1 MNNEQLYFYKLTL
14 TKFRP
19 NKHCNKCAFY
29 CQLALVNALDL
40 VLKCYGLK

>member
-19 NKHCNKCAFY
+19 NKHCAFY